1 MSGGFHI
8 HFLWFCLYFLDKIK
22 YILNRERA
30 FLKFEIKM
38 IDSFVNELK
47 ITCVG
52 DGYVGKT
59 CMLWSYVYRKFPKDY
74 VPTVFETHAS
84 KNIFFCFF
92 FLNNRVSYL
101 MIIVIN

>member
-1 MSGGFHI
+1 M
-8 HFLWFCLYFLDKIK
+8 
-22 YILNRERA
+22 
-30 FLKFEIKM
+30 FLKFEIKEM
-38 IDSFVNELK
+38 IDSSVNELK

-84 KNIFFCFF
+84 KKLDFYIISFHN
-92 FLNNRVSYL
+92 LVSYL
-101 MIIVIN
+101 ITILIIILCYLSILYLNTYFLITNNYNRKMFL